1 MWPAVSPVIEVH
13 LGEEGA
19 VELCKG
25 LVARAREELGV
36 ALELVSR
43 PDVCWPEVTRH
54 AAVLRDRATG
64 LVSVAT
70 SQWCDGG
77 QAQAGQGREA

>member
-1 MWPAVSPVIEVH
+1 MCPDGSPVIEVH
-13 LGEEGA
+13 LNDEEAAG
-19 VELCKG
+19 LCRG

-43 PDVCWPEVTRH
+43 PDVRWPEVTRH
-54 AAVLRDRATG
+54 AARLRGRATD

-70 SQWCDGG
+70 AQWCDGG
-77 QAQAGQGREA
+77 QEQAGQGREA